1 MAKGYWVVRVD
12 VIDPEQFKIYQAFV
26 GPFLAEHDGRFLVRG
41 GRHTV
46 PEGTA
51 RQRTVVVEFPTYE
64 AALKAYDSAE
74 YQGGIEMRENAAVID
89 FVVVEGYEA

>member
-41 GRHTV
+41 GRHTI
-46 PEGTA
+46 PEGTS
-51 RQRTVVVEFPTYE
+51 RQRTVVVEFPSYE
-64 AALKAYDSAE
+64 AALSAYDSAQ
-74 YQGGIEMRENAAVID
+74 YQGGIELRRDAGVLD
-89 FVVVEGYEA
+89 FVIVEGYDG

>member
-12 VIDPEQFKIYQAFV
+12 VIDPEQFKTYQAFV
-26 GPFLAEHDGRFLVRG
+26 GPFLAAHDGRFLVRG
-41 GRHTV
+41 GRHTI

-51 RQRTVVVEFPTYE
+51 RQRTVVVEFPSYE

-74 YQGGIEMRENAAVID
+74 YQGGIAMRENAAVLD
-89 FVVVEGYEA
+89 FVVVEGYEG